1 MRLVGTVS
9 AAMRP
14 CGVNWLVLG
23 AGALPASLGL
33 SERSAN
39 RSRYWQQIPRSV
51 AQGSHRCVASSFS
64 RHRPRQQ
71 ASLLCH
77 AQPTLYRGPAATAG
91 RPASRLHRL
100 RRTPCSGCGR
110 TRRRRPTGSP
120 GLPGA
125 RRERPSIK
133 QAAGPGATLD
143 AWYGCRLANVS
154 AAATSRSGV
163 PKAIV
168 FCMVPEPFAGRRT
181 RRADAWRRRYFAQ
194 ARAIPHVW
202 PSVSRAL
209 GTRPD
214 LSVCC
219 RCAQNVHAA
228 RDVLTRNGRARWRR
242 APQ

>member
-1 MRLVGTVS
+1 
-9 AAMRP
+9 MRP
-14 CGVNWLVLG
+14 CGVNLACLGVVLSR
-23 AGALPASLGL
+23 PASLGL

-125 RRERPSIK
+125 RRERPSIN

-143 AWYGCRLANVS
+143 AWHVCRLASVS
-154 AAATSRSGV
+154 AATTSRSGV
-163 PKAIV
+163 PQQFVLLI
-168 FCMVPEPFAGRRT
+168 CMNPNHAGRRVAQT
-181 RRADAWRRRYFAQ
+181 PGGDGKAKRRRL
-194 ARAIPHVW
+194 R
-202 PSVSRAL
+202 SRAL
-209 GTRPD
+209 EQ
-214 LSVCC
+214 LVHS
-219 RCAQNVHAA
+219 CASSTAQTA
-228 RDVLTRNGRARWRR
+228 TGQ
-242 APQ
+242 P